1 MLASASARRRR
12 AAAMRGG
19 GGCEAGAEAEAEAG
33 DRTPRGAFGAAA
45 RRFESTR
52 TACGVLRGRTVT
64 TAKADGALRQGAQ
77 GRASGGVSSFALK
90 IVAIVAMTANHAA
103 YVFLPYLPDAA
114 IVAMFSVGG
123 LTFPIMAFLLVEGY
137 RHTSSVKRYA
147 ARLFAFALVSQ
158 IPYGLFLGF
167 EANVLF
173 TLLAGLAILWMYDHM
188 GNRALFWLLFCA
200 IVLVSA
206 CADWGVAGPIVILIM
221 GVYPDR
227 RRRVAYALIVPI
239 VGFGLPA
246 LSDFA
251 ATGAPVFLGSA
262 LYAFAGCSA
271 AIPLLLSYKGRR
283 GYPLK
288 WFFYAF
294 YPAHI
299 ALLGIARVLAFGA

>member
-1 MLASASARRRR
+1 MKASEGKSVSATIANTTPVRSPQ
-12 AAAMRGG
+12 APKEGG
-19 GGCEAGAEAEAEAG
+19 I
-33 DRTPRGAFGAAA
+33 
-45 RRFESTR
+45 
-52 TACGVLRGRTVT
+52 
-64 TAKADGALRQGAQ
+64 
-77 GRASGGVSSFALK
+77 SSFALK
-90 IVAIVAMTANHAA
+90 IIAIVAMTANHAA

-114 IVAMFSVGG
+114 IVAMLAVGG

-137 RHTSSVKRYA
+137 RHTSSIRRYGL
-147 ARLFAFALVSQ
+147 RLFVFALISQ
-158 IPYGLFLGF
+158 VPYGLFLGL

-173 TLLAGLAILWMYDHM
+173 TLLAGLALLWMYDHM
-188 GNRALFWLLFCA
+188 ENRPLFWLSFLA

-206 CADWGVAGPIVILIM
+206 CADWGVAGPIVVFIM

-227 RRRVAYALIVPI
+227 SRRVVYAMLVPI
-239 VGFGLPA
+239 MGFGLPA

-251 ATGAPVFLGSA
+251 AAGAPVFLGSA

-271 AIPLLLSYKGRR
+271 SIPLLLSYKGRR

-299 ALLGIARVLAFGA
+299 ALLGLARVCLFGA